1 VDVTVEL
8 SAAIAA
14 SATSRIWNKAQRV
27 EKLPGGRA
35 RITVPVSD
43 PSEVIRWAFGF
54 GPDARVVAPPDV
66 VAAAR
71 TLAQQIVSAHGTPNG
86 AKPHQ

>member
-1 VDVTVEL
+1 M
-8 SAAIAA
+8 S
-14 SATSRIWNKAQRV
+14 SGS
-27 EKLPGGRA
+27 
-35 RITVPVSD
+35 
-43 PSEVIRWAFGF
+43 GF